1 MLRELFSCDGCR
13 ANVRSVLVAA
23 AIATLALASGAS
35 AKNMT
40 LAHACGPDECVPLR
54 ERQALTTLLGGGGSQ
69 PPSTAPF
76 YRLDFTFESPDGV
89 RRVTHSSLYVPS
101 RQLAATEGPGGDVV
115 WFPVDDAAARLVEQ
129 VTRDVESFAAP
140 AAWPTSYG
148 NPIFSRTPQA
158 KASRDGPNWLP
169 WLVVVP
175 AIAAA
180 FALLARRRLAL
191 RLPQGT

>member
-13 ANVRSVLVAA
+13 ANVRSALVAA
-23 AIATLALASGAS
+23 TIATLALSSGAG

-40 LAHACGPDECVPLR
+40 LAQACGPDECVPLQD
-54 ERQALTTLLGGGGSQ
+54 RQALTTLLGGGGSQ
-69 PPSTAPF
+69 PPSTGPY

-89 RRVTHSSLYVPS
+89 QRVTHSSLYVPS
-101 RQLAATEGPGGDVV
+101 RQLAATEGPSRDVV
-115 WFPVDDAAARLVEQ
+115 WFPVDRAGAGLVARAARDLEP
-129 VTRDVESFAAP
+129 FAAP
-140 AAWPTSYG
+140 AVWPTSYG
-148 NPIFSRTPQA
+148 DQVFSRTPEV
-158 KASRDGPNWLP
+158 KASGDGVGWLP

-180 FALLARRRLAL
+180 ALFARRRLAL

>member
-13 ANVRSVLVAA
+13 ANVRSALVAA

-40 LAHACGPDECVPLR
+40 LAQACGSDECVPLQD
-54 ERQALTTLLGGGGSQ
+54 RQALTTLLGGGGSQ
-69 PPSTAPF
+69 PPTTAPY
-76 YRLDFTFESPDGV
+76 YRLDFTFESPDGIQ
-89 RRVTHSSLYVPS
+89 RVTHSSLYVPLW
-101 RQLAATEGPGGDVV
+101 RLAATEGPSRNVV
-115 WFPVDDAAARLVEQ
+115 WFPVDRAATRLMERA
-129 VTRDVESFAAP
+129 TRDIEPFAAP

-148 NPIFSRTPQA
+148 DPAFRRTTRTPT
-158 KASRDGPNWLP
+158 SRDGTNWLA
-169 WLVVVP
+169 WLLVVP

-180 FALLARRRLAL
+180 ALLARRRLAL